1 MLIAIMY
8 LLGFCISLYL
18 FQQINKSIKSK
29 YNKIDFGDAVFAS
42 FGSWLTVCIIVLM
55 HLLEQSKLK
64 AIIDSYIKNFEGD
77 E

>member
-18 FQQINKSIKSK
+18 FQQINKNIKSK
-29 YNKIDFGDAVFAS
+29 YNKIGFGDAVFAS

-64 AIIDSYIKNFEGD
+64 AIIDSYIKNFEGNK
-77 E
+77 

>member
-18 FQQINKSIKSK
+18 LEQINKSIKSK

-42 FGSWLTVCIIVLM
+42 FGSWLTVCIIVLI

-64 AIIDSYIKNFEGD
+64 VIIDNYIKNFEGD
-77 E
+77 K